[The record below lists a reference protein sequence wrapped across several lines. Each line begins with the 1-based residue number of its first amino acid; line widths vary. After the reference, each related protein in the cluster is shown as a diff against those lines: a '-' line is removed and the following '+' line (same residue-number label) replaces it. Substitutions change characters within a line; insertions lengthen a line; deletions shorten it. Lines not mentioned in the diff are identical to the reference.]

1 MNQIPLK
8 HGECDMAIV
17 PMDGEKP
24 FKSRSGRVLLY
35 CYDTDTS
42 RHLYLDVA
50 TDMPLTNEE
59 AWAYDYFNQE
69 K

>member
-1 MNQIPLK
+1 
-8 HGECDMAIV
+8 MAII

-35 CYDTDTS
+35 CVDTNTS

-59 AWAYDYFNQE
+59 AWSYDYFNQE